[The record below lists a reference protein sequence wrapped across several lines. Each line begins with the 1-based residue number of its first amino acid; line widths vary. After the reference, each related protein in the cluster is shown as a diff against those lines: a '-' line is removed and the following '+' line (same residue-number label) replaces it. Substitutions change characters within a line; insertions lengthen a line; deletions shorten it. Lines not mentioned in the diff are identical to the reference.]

1 MEKSYSSPQD
11 QSLDFRSAFSPQGD
25 TRKDFYRSNEAFMA
39 ETPKFSQTAQDRFFE
54 RPLSAQKVDRF
65 EQIREKISHLP
76 ERNPVTMQRETKEI
90 DRIIEKYRNVK
101 ADHN

>member
-1 MEKSYSSPQD
+1 MEKAYSSPQD
-11 QSLDFRSAFSPQGD
+11 QALDFRSAFCPQGE
-25 TRKDFYRSNEAFMA
+25 TRKDFYRLNEVSMA

-54 RPLSAQKVDRF
+54 RPLSSQKVDRF

-76 ERNPVTMQRETKEI
+76 ERNPASMQRETREI

-101 ADHN
+101 ADQS

>member
-1 MEKSYSSPQD
+1 MEKAYLSPQD
-11 QSLDFRSAFSPQGD
+11 PAFDLRTNFPPSVE

-65 EQIREKISHLP
+65 EQIREKISNLP
-76 ERNPVTMQRETKEI
+76 ERNSGAMQRET
-90 DRIIEKYRNVK
+90 R
-101 ADHN
+101 